1 MRDVRLVDEREQR
14 VANLAEIVR
23 RDIGRHADCDA
34 VRAVDEQ
41 IRKLRRQDVGLRVR
55 AVEVR
60 DEIDRVLVD
69 VGEHPLG
76 QPRQLTFG
84 VSIRGGRIAV
94 DRTEISL
101 TVDQQVAEAERLR
114 HADQRIVNRHVAVR
128 MVPREHLAH
137 DRRAL
142 GIAPVR
148 EQPGAEHRVQNAAMH
163 GLEAVANLRQ
173 RAPDIHRHR
182 VVQVG
187 LTHIVFDIQQRG
199 FVAMRFVT
207 VGFSHLNSDSHE
219 FPELAH

>member
-1 MRDVRLVDEREQR
+1 MRDARLVDERQQR
-14 VANLAEIVR
+14 VANFAEIVR
-23 RDIGRHADCDA
+23 RDVGRHADRDA
-34 VRAVDEQ
+34 VGAVHQ
-41 IRKLRRQDVGLRVR
+41 QVRKLRRQNVGLHVR

-60 DEIDRVLVD
+60 HEVDGVLVD
-69 VGEHPLG
+69 IGEHPLG
-76 QPRQLTFG
+76 QPRQLALG

-94 DRTEISL
+94 DRSEISL
-101 TVDQQVAEAERLR
+101 AVDQQVAEAERLR

-137 DRRAL
+137 DRGAL
-142 GIAPVR
+142 GVAAIR

-187 LTHIVFDIQQRG
+187 LAHVVFDIQQRG
-199 FVAMRFVT
+199 FVAMRFVA
-207 VGFSHLNSDSHE
+207 VGLSHLV
-219 FPELAH
+219 